1 MKPNQLPE
9 IGTYFIERI
18 FQLKIVKV
26 FHVKLEIVKYKW
38 GSKLKRIFF
47 HSIAK
52 PYPFKRF
59 ARLYC
64 LLGCLFCT
72 LNMDFQ
78 IKSHVNSSQ
87 TDFHNLTLKLWEKMG
102 SFGIDVLLDS

>member
-9 IGTYFIERI
+9 IGTYFTERI
-18 FQLKIVKV
+18 LQFKIVKIR
-26 FHVKLEIVKYKW
+26 HVKLEIVKNKW

-47 HSIAK
+47 HNFAR
-52 PYPFKRF
+52 PYPLKRF

-72 LNMDFQ
+72 LNIDFQ
-78 IKSHVNSSQ
+78 IRTHANSSQ

-102 SFGIDVLLDS
+102 AFGIDVLVDS